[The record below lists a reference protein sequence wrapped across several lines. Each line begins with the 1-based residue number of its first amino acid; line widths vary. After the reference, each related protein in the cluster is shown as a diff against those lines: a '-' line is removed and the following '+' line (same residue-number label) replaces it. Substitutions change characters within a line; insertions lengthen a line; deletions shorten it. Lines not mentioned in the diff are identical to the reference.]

1 VFTLGN
7 SKSRRPLVLQDIKTN
22 GAIAVDIGMIDFGGK
37 VNLNDAVCGQK
48 MFHFFLYV
56 YIYIYIY
63 FNLPLVV

>member
-37 VNLNDAVCGQK
+37 VDLNDAVCG
-48 MFHFFLYV
+48 
-56 YIYIYIY
+56 
-63 FNLPLVV
+63 